1 MGDVT
6 QSLEEAAES
15 IFSNLG
21 YAVSADENGIRAERK
36 WRVVDVTP
44 MAEPRGIP
52 TAGEF
57 RCFVTWAEQVQAL
70 EDRIERSSPGYEWA
84 IIGVEEDEDYV
95 VSRQ

>member
-52 TAGEF
+52 SAGTF
-57 RCFVTWAEQVQAL
+57 RCFVTWAEQIEAL
-70 EDRIERSSPGYEWA
+70 EERIERTNPGYEWA
-84 IIGVEEDEDYV
+84 IIGVADDEDYV